1 MVNSNFRKKC
11 NDCGAASGLAAAFN
25 TPLGGIIFAIE
36 ELAKTHIKYIK
47 SPLFVAVIIAGL
59 TAQGFGG
66 SYLYLGYPKTNYSGW
81 LVFVGIFI
89 TAIVAGYFGS
99 KMCSIIIAMM
109 SFFERFKKNYQQV
122 FIVFFCGFFV
132 ATFIYFLN

>member
-1 MVNSNFRKKC
+1 MVRRNLGLPHRLISKNFNC
-11 NDCGAASGLAAAFN
+11 V
-25 TPLGGIIFAIE
+25 IWV
-36 ELAKTHIKYIK
+36 K

-89 TAIVAGYFGS
+89 TAVVAGYFGS
-99 KMCSIIIAMM
+99 KMCSVIIAVM
-109 SFFERFKKNYQQV
+109 SFF
-122 FIVFFCGFFV
+122 
-132 ATFIYFLN
+132 

>member
-1 MVNSNFRKKC
+1 MVGSNFRK
-11 NDCGAASGLAAAFN
+11 NVMIAGAASGLAAAFN

-66 SYLYLGYPKTNYSGW
+66 SYLYLGYPKTNYSG
-81 LVFVGIFI
+81 LAGFVGILLRLLLLDI
-89 TAIVAGYFGS
+89 LKQNV
-99 KMCSIIIAMM
+99 
-109 SFFERFKKNYQQV
+109 
-122 FIVFFCGFFV
+122 
-132 ATFIYFLN
+132 